1 MSAKK
6 VDVDENEE
14 EGVVDEET
22 QERINA
28 LAAAYHKRMLKRVAE
43 GKELPGTGMGRG
55 RLPAGITEEDAEK
68 YVELRNQVK
77 QIRELRRNAR
87 EKLTALLEEMDGMKG
102 ATKPKAKKK
111 AKK

>member
-55 RLPAGITEEDAEK
+55 RLPAGITEEDRK
-68 YVELRNQVK
+68 SVV
-77 QIRELRRNAR
+77 
-87 EKLTALLEEMDGMKG
+87 
-102 ATKPKAKKK
+102 
-111 AKK
+111 